1 MLLTLEDPQPAHR
14 FALFDLGFRPFFLLG
29 SFYAVLS
36 IGLWLALYFLGLP
49 LASED
54 IPPTFWHAHEMVFGF
69 GFAVAAGFLLTVVQ
83 NWTGRPTLKGRGLA
97 LLVGIWVSARLLFLG
112 HAPWVFVAWVDILFA
127 AGLTWAVVIPLLQAR
142 QWRNLL
148 IFATK
153 LTIMLGANLLF
164 YAGAMGLLE
173 DGLRVGLYTGIY
185 ILIALILTVGRRV
198 LPFFIEQGIGYP
210 LRLKNSKVVD
220 LISLAGLLGLWLS
233 EMFIPASKA
242 TITFALVT
250 AFAQVVRLFWWM
262 PPRGLWSKPLLWV
275 LWLGVAW
282 ITLGLLMKAL
292 AEGTGMIS
300 HYAAWHAITYGGIGM
315 MTMGMMARA
324 TLGHTGRSVFQPPSY
339 LTPLF
344 VVLAMGA
351 VMRSIVPAVLPE
363 WTNPAIALAQVIWM
377 AAFGIFC
384 VRYAPMWIEPEAQRQ

>member
-49 LASED
+49 LASEG

-97 LLVGIWVSARLLFLG
+97 LLVGIWVLARLLFLC
-112 HAPWVFVAWVDILFA
+112 HAPWSWVTLAEFLFA
-127 AGLTWAVVIPLLQAR
+127 AGLTWAVVMPLLQAR

-164 YAGAMGLLE
+164 YAGAMGMLE
-173 DGLRVGLYTGIY
+173 DGLRIGLYTGIY

-262 PPRGLWSKPLLWV
+262 PPRGLWGKPLLWV
-275 LWLGVAW
+275 LWLGMAW

>member
-1 MLLTLEDPQPAHR
+1 MLLTLEDPPTARR
-14 FALFDLGFRPFFLLG
+14 FALFDLGFRPFFLLA
-29 SFYAVLS
+29 SAYAVLS
-36 IGLWLALYFLGLP
+36 IGLWMGLYFLGLP
-49 LASED
+49 LAPEG

-97 LLVGIWVSARLLFLG
+97 VLAGTWVTARLLFLC
-112 HAPWVFVAWVDILFA
+112 HAPWGLLALADTLFA
-127 AGLTWAVVIPLLQAR
+127 AGLTWAVVMPLLRAK

-153 LTIMLGANLLF
+153 LTIMLIANLLF
-164 YAGAMGLLE
+164 YAGAMGWLE
-173 DGLRVGLYTGIY
+173 DGARAGLYTGIY
-185 ILIALILTVGRRV
+185 ILVALILTVGRRV

-210 LRLKNSKVVD
+210 LRLKNSKAVD

-233 EMFIPASKA
+233 EMFLPASAA

-250 AFAQVVRLFWWM
+250 ALPQMIRLFWWY
-262 PPRGLWSKPLLWV
+262 PPRGLWAKPLLWV
-275 LWLGVAW
+275 LWMGILW

-324 TLGHTGRSVFQPPSY
+324 SLGHTGRSVFKPPSY

-344 VVLAMGA
+344 IALAVGA
-351 VMRSIVPAVLPE
+351 VMRSLVPVVLPE
-363 WTNPAIALAQVIWM
+363 WTNLAVATSQVIWM
-377 AAFGIFC
+377 IAFGVFC
-384 VRYAPMWIEPEAQRQ
+384 LRYAPMWIGPEARGR